1 MLYYAT
7 PCNGS
12 ELLDPCCHSEMRLAM
27 DVCKGI
33 KHEAFKGELQKKKI
47 QNKIGQKNQAVTE

>member
-7 PCNGS
+7 PCDGS
-12 ELLDPCCHSEMRLAM
+12 ELLDPCCHFEMRLAM

-33 KHEAFKGELQKKKI
+33 KNVAFKGELPKKYKI
-47 QNKIGQKNQAVTE
+47 K